1 MTTADKP
8 PVGPRPSVSDPRRR
22 LLEAVLEFVRDARK
36 LSGVHRIALMGSL
49 ATDKPV
55 PKDADVLVVIDD
67 EVDFET
73 LARLGRRLKGAG
85 QRINLG
91 ADIFLADSRAHYLG
105 RICHYRE
112 CFPRMACEARHCGR
126 RQHLNDDLHLV
137 NLSALQVVETPVDL
151 VPTIVR
157 RCPVPDDV
165 EALLLAPLESR
176 KNTGTDGPDLD

>member
-1 MTTADKP
+1 
-8 PVGPRPSVSDPRRR
+8 
-22 LLEAVLEFVRDARK
+22 
-36 LSGVHRIALMGSL
+36 MGSL